1 MPDTEKGGCPF
12 SVSGIFFCNKPCPAD
27 LPAGA
32 VIDRAMENVRHGLH
46 DGRFSF
52 VYSASDYIRR
62 FLLPIH
68 FLTLILPSPGS

>member
-12 SVSGIFFCNKPCPAD
+12 SVSGIFFCNKLCPAD

-32 VIDRAMENVRHGLH
+32 VIDRVMENVRHGLH

-68 FLTLILPSPGS
+68 FLTLILPSPSS